1 MATKTQ
7 STPVNN
13 LIINRVTSAQA
24 FTEMQTAGL
33 INENELYFVEEPRHR
48 LIFGA
53 NQEYVFD
60 GTQDITI
67 PVYTGT
73 II

>member
-1 MATKTQ
+1 
-7 STPVNN
+7 
-13 LIINRVTSAQA
+13 
-24 FTEMQTAGL
+24 MQTAGL

-60 GTQDITI
+60 GT
-67 PVYTGT
+67 
-73 II
+73 